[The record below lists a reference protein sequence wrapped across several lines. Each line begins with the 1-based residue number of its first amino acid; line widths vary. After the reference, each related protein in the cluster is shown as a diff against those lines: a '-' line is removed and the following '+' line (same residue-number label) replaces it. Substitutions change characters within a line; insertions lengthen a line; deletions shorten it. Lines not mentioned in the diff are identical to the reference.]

1 MSQENVEMVRA
12 SIDAMNR
19 GDMNAAFKE
28 VAQDAEAD
36 QSRAVGMDRSVY
48 SVDQFRRVAEEFAS
62 SWESV
67 RYEAHEFIEAGEHVV
82 TPFTSHFR
90 GRDGIEV
97 QARATWLWTFRD
109 GAIVRLSLYQELEEA
124 LEAAGLRE

>member
-28 VAQDAEAD
+28 VAPDAEAD
-36 QSRAVGMDRSVY
+36 QSRAVGMDGSVY
-48 SVDQFRRVAEEFAS
+48 SVDQFRRVAEEFAR

-67 RYEAHEFIEAGEHVV
+67 RYEAGEFIEAGEHVV

-97 QARATWLWTFRD
+97 EARATWLWT
-109 GAIVRLSLYQELEEA
+109 I
-124 LEAAGLRE
+124 

>member
-28 VAQDAEAD
+28 VAPDARAD
-36 QSRAVGMDRSVY
+36 QSRAAGLDRSVY
-48 SVDQFRRVAEEFAS
+48 SVDQFRRLAEEFAS

-67 RYEAHEFIEAGEHVV
+67 RYETDEFIEAGEHVV
-82 TPFTSHFR
+82 TPFTTHLR

-97 QARATWLWTFRD
+97 QARATWIWTIRD